1 MSRFAVAAPSL
12 LCVSLLCLPLGF
24 GAVGAVTD
32 RGSGSPGAPGIGDPY
47 FPSDGNG
54 GYDAR
59 HYDLDVRYDPAS
71 DTLLGRATI
80 RARAT
85 QDLSSFNLDLH
96 GLTVRRIRVDG
107 RPATWSRA
115 GDELTVSPHR
125 VLRRHHT
132 FRTVV
137 VYDGVPETL
146 ADPGGGDSG
155 FLHTDDG
162 SLVIGEPHVAAT
174 WYPVNDHPLDKAS
187 YSFRVTVPAG
197 LQAVANGELRG
208 VFTHRGWSTWR
219 WEAREPMAS
228 YLASASVGEWDL
240 DTYRARGIR
249 YWDALD
255 PDLFD
260 VPQPR
265 TGNSF
270 AITQAAEPTYKR
282 LSRTFDVP
290 AGGGELSFWVIRD
303 TEPGWDHFFVE
314 AHVVDSDAWT
324 TLPDLE
330 GNASDDTGF
339 ACPFWL
345 ELHPFL
351 THYQTDN
358 GDGTCNPSGTSGG
371 QWWAASGASAGYEQ
385 WRVDLTPYAGQQVE
399 VSLSY
404 ASDDFYQLGGVYVD
418 DVTWSGGAG
427 STSFEDDGD
436 TFDGWT
442 VPGAPAGSEPNA
454 NDWIVGTAA
463 DVPASVGD
471 LARGALARQPEIL
484 DFLAGLFGRYPF
496 STAGGIVDDTD
507 RIGFALENQTR
518 PIYAK
523 SFFANR
529 TGDNTPGVVHEL
541 AHQWV
546 GDDLALAAW
555 QHIWLNEGFAS
566 YTEWLWSEREGGD
579 TADDI
584 FGFLASIPAD
594 DPFWS
599 LTIGDP
605 GPDALFDDPVYFRG
619 AGTLHA
625 LRLLVG
631 DRDFFRILRTWTT
644 QHAGGNVTTSEFINL
659 AEWISGRNLES
670 FFDAWLFTPAKPPGL
685 DALERHAP
693 AAAARPP
700 RQWSVSTVPR

>member
-1 MSRFAVAAPSL
+1 MSRFLIAAPSL
-12 LCVSLLCLPLGF
+12 LCVSMLCLPLGP
-24 GAVGAVTD
+24 GAVGAD
-32 RGSGSPGAPGIGDPY
+32 PGGPGSPGAPGIGDPY
-47 FPSDGNG
+47 FPLDGNG

-59 HYDLDVRYDPAS
+59 HYDLDVRYDPAT

-80 RARAT
+80 RVRAT

-107 RPATWSRA
+107 RSATWSRA
-115 GDELTVSPHR
+115 GDELTVTPQR
-125 VLRRHHT
+125 TLRRKHT

-137 VYDGVPETL
+137 DYDGVPETL
-146 ADPGGGDSG
+146 SDPSLGDSG
-155 FLHTDDG
+155 FFHTDDG
-162 SLVIGEPHVAAT
+162 SLVIGEPDVAAT

-208 VFTHRGWSTWR
+208 VTTKRGWSTWR

-228 YLASASVGEWDL
+228 YLATASVGEWDL
-240 DTYRARGIR
+240 DAYRAGGIR

-265 TGNSF
+265 TGSSF
-270 AITQAAEPTYKR
+270 ALSQAADTTYKR

-290 AGGGELSFWVIRD
+290 AAGGELSFWISRD
-303 TEPGWDHFFVE
+303 TEPSWDYFFVE
-314 AHVVDSDAWT
+314 AHIVGSDAWT

-330 GNASDDTGF
+330 GNTSDDTGS
-339 ACPFWL
+339 ACPYWL
-345 ELHPFL
+345 GLHPFL

-358 GDGTCNPSGTSGG
+358 GDDSCSPSGTSEG
-371 QWWAASGASAGYEQ
+371 QWWAASGASNGYEH
-385 WRVDLTPYAGQQVE
+385 WRVDLTPYAGQRVE

-404 ASDDFYQLGGVYVD
+404 ASDDFYQLGGVFVD
-418 DVTWSGGAG
+418 DLTWSGGAG
-427 STSFEDDGD
+427 TTSFENDGN
-436 TFDGWT
+436 TLDGWT
-442 VPGAPAGSEPNA
+442 VSGAPAGSSPNA
-454 NDWIVGTAA
+454 NDWIVGTAVDA
-463 DVPASVGD
+463 PASIGD
-471 LARGALARQPEIL
+471 LAQGALARQPEIL

-496 STAGGIVDDTD
+496 SAAGGIVDDTD

-523 SFFANR
+523 GFFENR
-529 TGDNTPGVVHEL
+529 TGDVTSVVVHEL

-546 GDDLALAAW
+546 GDDLAVGAW

-605 GPDALFDDPVYFRG
+605 GPAALFDGPVYFRG

-625 LRLLVG
+625 LRHLVG
-631 DRDFFRILRTWTT
+631 DRDFFRILRIWTT
-644 QHAGGNVTTSEFINL
+644 QHAGGNVTTSEFIDL
-659 AEWISGRNLES
+659 AERVSGQNLDS
-670 FFDAWLFTPAKPPGL
+670 FFDVWLFTPAKPPGL
-685 DALERHAP
+685 DVVARHAP
-693 AAAARPP
+693 ARASGPP
-700 RQWSVSTVPR
+700 RQWSASTQVR